1 MTLDATLGFA
11 LTDLGAE
18 RAHAHVEIDERHLQP
33 FGVVHGGVYAALAE
47 TLASHATAAAVM
59 SEGYVALGSSNL
71 TSFLRPVAAGTIRAE
86 AERLHRGRTT
96 WVWDVR
102 FTDSE
107 GRLCATSRITV
118 AVRLLEGS

>member
-1 MTLDATLGFA
+1 VTLDDTLGFE

-59 SEGYVALGSSNL
+59 SEGNVALGSSNL
-71 TSFLRPVAAGTIRAE
+71 TSFLRPVASGTIRAE

-118 AVRLLEGS
+118 AVRPLERS

>member
-1 MTLDATLGFA
+1 MTLDATLGFE

-18 RAHAHVEIDERHLQP
+18 RAHAQVEIDERHLQP

-59 SEGYVALGSSNL
+59 PEYMALGSSNL
-71 TSFLRPVAAGTIRAE
+71 TSFLRPVAAGTITAE

-118 AVRLLEGS
+118 AVRPLERA